1 MMQSNIALLKE
12 EIQLFALDE
21 QIEIINF
28 EINKLEKIKR
38 RTDSSERINKR
49 YTLSNQFKTMRTNLI
64 NNKIYYSVRIKQ
76 INNYKNTLLLSFI

>member
-1 MMQSNIALLKE
+1 MMQSNIALRKE
-12 EIQLFALDE
+12 EIQLFTLDE

-64 NNKIYYSVRIKQ
+64 NNKIYYSVRIK
-76 INNYKNTLLLSFI
+76 

>member
-1 MMQSNIALLKE
+1 MMQSNTALRKE
-12 EIQLFALDE
+12 EIQLFTLDE

-64 NNKIYYSVRIKQ
+64 NNKIYYSIRIK
-76 INNYKNTLLLSFI
+76 

>member
-1 MMQSNIALLKE
+1 MMQSNIALRKE
-12 EIQLFALDE
+12 EIQLFTLDE

-38 RTDSSERINKR
+38 RTDSSERINQR

>member
-1 MMQSNIALLKE
+1 MMQSNTALRKE
-12 EIQLFALDE
+12 EIQLFTLDE

-38 RTDSSERINKR
+38 RTDSSERTNKR

-64 NNKIYYSVRIKQ
+64 NNKI
-76 INNYKNTLLLSFI
+76 

>member
-64 NNKIYYSVRIKQ
+64 NNKIYYSVRIK
-76 INNYKNTLLLSFI
+76 

>member
-64 NNKIYYSVRIKQ
+64 NNKI
-76 INNYKNTLLLSFI
+76 

>member
-1 MMQSNIALLKE
+1 MMQSNIALRKE
-12 EIQLFALDE
+12 EIQLFTLDE

-38 RTDSSERINKR
+38 RTDSSERINQR

-64 NNKIYYSVRIKQ
+64 NNKI
-76 INNYKNTLLLSFI
+76 

>member
-12 EIQLFALDE
+12 EIQLFTLDE

-64 NNKIYYSVRIKQ
+64 NNKIYYSIRIK
-76 INNYKNTLLLSFI
+76 

>member
-64 NNKIYYSVRIKQ
+64 NNKIYYSIRIK
-76 INNYKNTLLLSFI
+76 